1 MTYRI
6 ITSLIYIGIG
16 ENIEFTEY
24 FKQQFD
30 LVESEKSK
38 VRSRLKILICGSYYP
53 VTEFERLIKIRDELR
68 KRGWKKACLVK
79 DFKQIKRKKR
89 DLPTLRER
97 TYHAMHNSDVIIFLF
112 TKGGQSD
119 GRGMEIEHIFS
130 TPFLLWKS
138 IMIFEEESDGR
149 RYGSELI
156 LDELQNLEEHVKVAP
171 VSVGDEEALL
181 ETIESQLVNFLSEYA
196 RVVPK
201 DTRI

>member
-1 MTYRI
+1 
-6 ITSLIYIGIG
+6 
-16 ENIEFTEY
+16 
-24 FKQQFD
+24 
-30 LVESEKSK
+30 
-38 VRSRLKILICGSYYP
+38 
-53 VTEFERLIKIRDELR
+53 
-68 KRGWKKACLVK
+68 
-79 DFKQIKRKKR
+79 
-89 DLPTLRER
+89 
-97 TYHAMHNSDVIIFLF
+97 MHNSDVIIFLF

-171 VSVGDEEALL
+171 VSVRDEEALL